1 MNRMLVVG
9 LALLAGATAANLSA
23 QEPPPATAETT
34 ATPFRPLE
42 GSVIINLPSL
52 DVPREGTLTLLF
64 THRFRQP
71 VEGTTIHDLFS
82 FDNGADIGI
91 GLAYAPIRNLDV
103 SFLRSSANRLDPWE
117 FAAKYRLYSSG
128 LFGAA
133 LRVGGNIRS
142 ETGLHNRG
150 SFFTQ
155 AVLAVTI
162 GSRARVTVVPTYVTK
177 IGGAPNAYPADQA
190 PPHDRT
196 CAPLS
201 STPGSALLCSSVY
214 RNVFNVPA
222 ALSIAV
228 THSITVHAEVIPRYG
243 RADSGGV
250 GWSASVEKTLL
261 RHRFCFTA
269 GNQQATTVDQY
280 AASLPYLI
288 RFLPH
293 GNHAVYLGFNIGRQW
308 LLK

>member
-1 MNRMLVVG
+1 MKRTIVAGLV
-9 LALLAGATAANLSA
+9 LLAAAAARVGA
-23 QEPPPATAETT
+23 QEPPPSSGEQTAI
-34 ATPFRPLE
+34 PFRPLE

-52 DVPREGTLTLLF
+52 EVPREGTLTLLF
-64 THRFRQP
+64 THRFRQA

-103 SFLRSSANRLDPWE
+103 SFYRSSANRLDPWE
-117 FAAKYRLYSSG
+117 FAAKYRVYSNG

-142 ETGLHNRG
+142 ETGLHDRG

-196 CAPLS
+196 CTPLS
-201 STPGSALLCSSVY
+201 AEPGSAVLCSSVY
-214 RNVFNVPA
+214 RHVFNAPA

-228 THSITVHAEVIPRYG
+228 TRSITVHGEVIPRYG
-243 RADSGGV
+243 KADSGGV
-250 GWSASVEKTLL
+250 GWSASIEKTLL

-280 AASLPYLI
+280 AASLPYLT

-293 GNHAVYLGFNIGRQW
+293 GNHAVYLGFNLVRQW